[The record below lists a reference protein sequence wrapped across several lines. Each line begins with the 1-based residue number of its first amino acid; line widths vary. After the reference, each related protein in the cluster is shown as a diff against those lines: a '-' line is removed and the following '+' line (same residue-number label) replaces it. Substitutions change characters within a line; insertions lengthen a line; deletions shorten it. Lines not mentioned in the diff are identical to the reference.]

1 MEKKIKTGRIIDIY
15 ATLNGA
21 KYTKMESADR
31 RRLFTAQYAMKK
43 IVTENDAMQKEA
55 VEKFKPEGYDE
66 KIAPMVEKFNAMA
79 PEERAASLKNDREMA
94 DAIKSHTEFVGEVN
108 GVIMEA
114 RDKEIERVFTPLSEE
129 TFDKLLDSNPDWT
142 VGVAVEL
149 HEILCE
155 AKEETAAGEVEA
167 EAGKEG

>member
-31 RRLFTAQYAMKK
+31 RKLFTATYTAKK
-43 IVTENDAMQKEA
+43 VVTEFETMQKEA

-66 KIAPMVEKFNAMA
+66 KIAPMVEKFNTKT
-79 PEERAASLKNDREMA
+79 PEERAASLKADKKMA
-94 DAIKSHTEFVGEVN
+94 DAIEAHMEYVKQVN
-108 GVIMEA
+108 DIIVDA
-114 RDKEIERVFTPLSEE
+114 RDKETALSFAPLTEE
-129 TFDKLLDSNPDWT
+129 EFDRLLDSNLDW
-142 VGVAVEL
+142 VSGIALEL
-149 HEILCE
+149 EQLLCE
-155 AKEETAAGEVEA
+155 AKEEPAAGEVEA